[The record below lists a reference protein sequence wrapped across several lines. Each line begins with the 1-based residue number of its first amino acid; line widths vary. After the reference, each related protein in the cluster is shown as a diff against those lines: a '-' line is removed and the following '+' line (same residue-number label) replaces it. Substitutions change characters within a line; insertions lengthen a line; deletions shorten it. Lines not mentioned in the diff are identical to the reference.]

1 MSDRDLPRREVGRF
15 VDVQA
20 IRDLFDEVFLLN
32 AAIETG
38 DIVSPKAAL
47 PRAEK
52 AAQRARKALVDDGLR
67 VEFLQAYVAVGGW
80 IGVTYCYVFSDGFM
94 AQGSSVPRPI
104 R

>member
-15 VDVQA
+15 VDVHA

-32 AAIETG
+32 CAIETG

-47 PRAEK
+47 PK
-52 AAQRARKALVDDGLR
+52 ARKAVESARKALKAEGLD
-67 VEFLQAYVAVGGW
+67 VQYLDAYVAAGGW
-80 IGVTYCYVFSDGFM
+80 IGVSYTYAFPCGTL
-94 AQGSSVPRPI
+94 AQGSTVPRPV